1 MPQDNTL
8 TLTSTH
14 WGTYRVETE
23 DGAVKALYGF
33 EEDDDVSPIGN
44 GIVDVLDAPSRIK
57 APMVRKSW
65 LESGPGNNNH
75 LRGAE
80 PFVEVSWERAEKLV
94 ADELA
99 RVKNKWG
106 NQAIFGGSYG

>member
-1 MPQDNTL
+1 MSQNNKLP
-8 TLTSTH
+8 LTSSH

-23 DGAVKALYGF
+23 NGVVKALHGF
-33 EEDDDVSPIGN
+33 EEDDDVSPIGS

-65 LESGPGNNNH
+65 LESGPGSNNH

-80 PFVEVSWERAEKLV
+80 AFVEVSWDKGEEAV
-94 ADELA
+94 
-99 RVKNKWG
+99 W
-106 NQAIFGGSYG
+106 